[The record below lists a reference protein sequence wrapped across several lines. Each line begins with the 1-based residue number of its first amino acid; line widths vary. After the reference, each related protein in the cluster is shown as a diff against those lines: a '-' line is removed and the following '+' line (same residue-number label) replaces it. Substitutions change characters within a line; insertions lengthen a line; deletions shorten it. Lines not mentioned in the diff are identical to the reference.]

1 MFVTAEQPP
10 QLAKEAASKRG
21 DVMASAMN
29 VVRQKKLAG
38 GTPGLLA
45 VASLIEDDYLTQ
57 VATSAI
63 DASAAK
69 NDIPA
74 LKEALARGKPSAQ
87 LMSIRALARLSA
99 ADAKEPLKQLL
110 GGGDDRVRL
119 AAARALANAGE
130 RGVLDTFV
138 ALLDSPNVRVRTR
151 SSQSLRFLTGQKIDF
166 APEGKAEDRAKSVA
180 AWKQWI
186 SADGATA
193 KLTLPLTD
201 QAVLLGRTLYVSQ
214 APQPKIVELDHNHKQ
229 IWEKQLPGP
238 AWGCQ
243 GLPNGNRL
251 VAVYSQSMVIEYGAD
266 GQEVWRKEGLP
277 GPPYSVQR
285 LESGSTLVACAD
297 IQQIVEIAP
306 DGTTSSINV
315 QGRPMSAQR
324 LDNGNT
330 LCALQQGNRVVE
342 VDRAGKLVWEIRVG
356 NNPAHAVRLENGNT
370 LVCLMSSRQVVEY
383 DPTGKTVVWRSAGR
397 LTNAYGAQRLPS
409 GTTIV
414 ADYQGL
420 HEFDATG
427 TQDKMIL
434 RQNNIVGVSSF

>member
-1 MFVTAEQPP
+1 
-10 QLAKEAASKRG
+10 
-21 DVMASAMN
+21 
-29 VVRQKKLAG
+29 
-38 GTPGLLA
+38 
-45 VASLIEDDYLTQ
+45 
-57 VATSAI
+57 
-63 DASAAK
+63 
-69 NDIPA
+69 
-74 LKEALARGKPSAQ
+74 
-87 LMSIRALARLSA
+87 
-99 ADAKEPLKQLL
+99 
-110 GGGDDRVRL
+110 
-119 AAARALANAGE
+119 
-130 RGVLDTFV
+130 
-138 ALLDSPNVRVRTR
+138 
-151 SSQSLRFLTGQKIDF
+151 
-166 APEGKAEDRAKSVA
+166 
-180 AWKQWI
+180 
-186 SADGATA
+186 
-193 KLTLPLTD
+193 
-201 QAVLLGRTLYVSQ
+201 
-214 APQPKIVELDHNHKQ
+214 
-229 IWEKQLPGP
+229 
-238 AWGCQ
+238 
-243 GLPNGNRL
+243 
-251 VAVYSQSMVIEYGAD
+251 
-266 GQEVWRKEGLP
+266 
-277 GPPYSVQR
+277 VQR